1 MDKNYFR
8 KLLKLNRLPKYEDLN
23 DSYKVLIGDN
33 IDDYKNSII
42 PKKWV
47 VRQNYSQF
55 ICNWYNKNIN
65 NIHPHIYG
73 SFKYI
78 RSDGAFSDHIP
89 DGYEEIP
96 GEVMEN
102 YIKKGLI

>member
-8 KLLKLNRLPKYEDLN
+8 KLLKLNRLPQYEDLN

-47 VRQNYSQF
+47 VRKIS
-55 ICNWYNKNIN
+55 
-65 NIHPHIYG
+65 
-73 SFKYI
+73 
-78 RSDGAFSDHIP
+78 
-89 DGYEEIP
+89 
-96 GEVMEN
+96 
-102 YIKKGLI
+102 